1 MISIVVS
8 VVKVPVSPEECST
21 LGAAPLKGI
30 FDAPG
35 WPISRVLSTPPKRGW
50 ATISL
55 GVPLPARSCS
65 LPGTCPP
72 KRKKT
77 NRLPFPEGNLV
88 PAWPCSRWGL
98 PGRRIAACAGGL
110 LHRRFTLAPALERVG
125 AVCFCG
131 PIHYLAAI
139 RGLPGIVSCGARTFL
154 DTRERRRGRPA
165 SLGRFHHNRIGQPR
179 QSPFR

>member
-21 LGAAPLKGI
+21 LGAAPLKRI

-35 WPISRVLSTPPKRGW
+35 RPISRVLSTSPEGGC

-55 GVPLPARSCS
+55 GTPLPAHSCS

-98 PGRRIAACAGGL
+98 PGRRITAAPVVSYTAVSPL
-110 LHRRFTLAPALERVG
+110 LLP
-125 AVCFCG
+125 
-131 PIHYLAAI
+131 P
-139 RGLPGIVSCGARTFL
+139 RGLGRYVSVARSNTLRHSGGYPAPCPVERGLSSTPARGAAVA
-154 DTRERRRGRPA
+154 RPA
-165 SLGRFHHNRIGQPR
+165 
-179 QSPFR
+179 